1 MEDKVEITRHQAR
14 EVAVQMLYQ
23 MDINE
28 EGLVRNLDK
37 LHQERPELDLR
48 GSFLSTILEGA
59 YQQAEEVDQLVDENI
74 DNWRMERI
82 GKVERNIIRLA
93 VYEMLHEP
101 DIPVAVSIDEAVEL
115 AKDFND
121 QEAGKF
127 VNGILGK
134 LTTALDLEK
143 EEESP

>member
-1 MEDKVEITRHQAR
+1 MGNKSEITRHQAR

-28 EGLVRNLDK
+28 EGLVKNLEK
-37 LHQERPELDLR
+37 LHQERPELNLR
-48 GSFLSTILEGA
+48 GSFLSTILEGT
-59 YQQAEEVDQLVDENI
+59 YQQVREIDELVDENI
-74 DNWRMERI
+74 DNWKMERI

-93 VYEMLHEP
+93 VYEILYES

-134 LTTALDLEK
+134 LTSALDLD
-143 EEESP
+143 EEE